1 MVENLSIMVFSPTS
15 QSELVDQARLWY
27 ESGIP
32 WIPSGHHHHLNWGPP
47 ILGKHETIS
56 IKNFN
61 SIKKYSID
69 DLTISVEAGMGI
81 KELQNTL
88 VEKDQWLPIDYPID
102 GMHGSIGGLIARGI
116 SGGLQ
121 NKYMGVRDQ
130 IIGIKLMRTD
140 GTIAKAG
147 GNVVKNVAGY
157 DMMRLLCG
165 SWGSIALI
173 TELTFRLNPVRP
185 IKSLF
190 IVKGKLDK
198 QEEFRRKLMK
208 MSIVMDRFDWQKD
221 GSEWIIRHLVSSIER
236 KSTLNQIEALVKC
249 AKNSNL
255 YYEYSDDIACSFSS
269 MISTDS
275 KWLVRIILPPSNLHS
290 LIISTELTQ
299 LSDWKWDIAAGI
311 GCGYGWSSSNT
322 EADLILNLRSKIAR
336 LGGALIILQQPS
348 NFNLPNWLDAPSK
361 SIIKQVKL
369 RFDPKSQLC
378 RGRIPGINQLT

>member
-1 MVENLSIMVFSPTS
+1 M
-15 QSELVDQARLWY
+15 VDQARLWY
-27 ESGIP
+27 NQAYLDSN
-32 WIPSGHHHHLNWGPP
+32 GHHHHLNWGPP
-47 ILGKHETIS
+47 LLGKHETLS

-61 SIKKYSID
+61 SIKKYSVD
-69 DLTISVEAGMGI
+69 DLTITVEAGMGI
-81 KELQNTL
+81 KELQNIL

-147 GNVVKNVAGY
+147 GSVVKNVAGY

-198 QEEFRRKLMK
+198 QEEFKRKLMK
-208 MSIVMDRFDWQKD
+208 MSIVMDRFVVKD

-249 AKNSNL
+249 AKL
-255 YYEYSDDIACSFSS
+255 
-269 MISTDS
+269 
-275 KWLVRIILPPSNLHS
+275 
-290 LIISTELTQ
+290 
-299 LSDWKWDIAAGI
+299 
-311 GCGYGWSSSNT
+311 
-322 EADLILNLRSKIAR
+322 
-336 LGGALIILQQPS
+336 
-348 NFNLPNWLDAPSK
+348 
-361 SIIKQVKL
+361 
-369 RFDPKSQLC
+369 
-378 RGRIPGINQLT
+378 